1 MNQLGL
7 DGAIYF
13 EHVQDAVE
21 KTRSGMMDDGFSYD
35 DLREKARE
43 KYLYRGIREFIGG
56 NTNENT
62 STPRPVEG

>member
-1 MNQLGL
+1 M
-7 DGAIYF
+7 
-13 EHVQDAVE
+13 QDAVE